1 MRPANGVHFT
11 LNEAIERSRR
21 ERLSPL
27 NRMSLAMLEAA
38 AAIGG
43 QLAPVLREATKEITE
58 LVKAYEATKGDTLMN
73 RIPEQ
78 LRTRTF
84 WTSIITAIV
93 LVLTA
98 MDVITLET
106 EQLIATIVA
115 LVAVVFGNA
124 WVEGIQRQEET
135 KLFKVALDGMSER
148 DRYNMAKTLIED

>member
-1 MRPANGVHFT
+1 
-11 LNEAIERSRR
+11 
-21 ERLSPL
+21 
-27 NRMSLAMLEAA
+27 
-38 AAIGG
+38 
-43 QLAPVLREATKEITE
+43 
-58 LVKAYEATKGDTLMN
+58 MN

-135 KLFKVALDGMSER
+135 RIFQLALDSMSEY
-148 DRYNMAKTLIED
+148 DRNERAKNLIED